1 MANDKRISALTERTS
16 FSANDYMVL
25 DNAGEGESKKFLA
38 SMFTDQLRGMQNIL
52 GSKNL
57 LPNKL
62 STYAENGLTITIN
75 ADKSITINGTSSA
88 DTTVKITQ
96 RYNNSGNKMTLQN
109 GDYIL
114 SGCTGGNSSSYRMQ
128 AIVLKS
134 AAETV
139 LATNYNG
146 NSLFTVNGDDGS
158 ASSAEVQISIFVPS
172 GKTLSSKT
180 FYPMVRP
187 ASILDNTYIPHAE
200 TNAQL
205 TDDVAALNSALSN
218 KADASD
224 VTPIGTIVNGTNYG
238 ESPGNGQTGTGS
250 IISLGKGKWLLT
262 ASGYNPLGAIAIT
275 NQATSASFQKYTNEN
290 YIDLGISSSLS
301 YRFNICGI
309 VNLTA
314 NITRIDL
321 RITNWEGSTKQIDT
335 TKFTVMAIRIK

>member
-38 SMFTDQLRGMQNIL
+38 SMFTDQFRDMQNIL

-114 SGCTGGNSSSYRMQ
+114 SGCTDGNSSSYRMQ

-146 NSLFTVNGDDGS
+146 DSLFTVNGDDGS
-158 ASSAEVQISIFVPS
+158 ASSAQVQISIFVPS

-205 TDDVAALNSALSN
+205 TGDVAALNSALNAKYQVNDSTGHF
-218 KADASD
+218 
-224 VTPIGTIVNGTNYG
+224 VTLIGTTTESTPYTAISDGYAFLSSVADTTLILRAVSKNGNRILLAITTNDNRTIFIKKG
-238 ESPGNGQTGTGS
+238 MKIWIQKTGTGAAS
-250 IISLGKGKWLLT
+250 SYFYTLT
-262 ASGYNPLGAIAIT
+262 EY
-275 NQATSASFQKYTNEN
+275 
-290 YIDLGISSSLS
+290 
-301 YRFNICGI
+301 
-309 VNLTA
+309 
-314 NITRIDL
+314 
-321 RITNWEGSTKQIDT
+321 
-335 TKFTVMAIRIK
+335 

>member
-38 SMFTDQLRGMQNIL
+38 SMITNQFSDMQNIL

-128 AIVLKS
+128 VIVLKS

-146 NSLFTVNGDDGS
+146 DSLFTVNGDDGS
-158 ASSAEVQISIFVPS
+158 ASSAQVQISIFVPS

-187 ASILDNTYIPHAE
+187 ASILDNTYVPHAE

-205 TDDVAALNSALSN
+205 TDDVAALNSALGDKSSASAVTGNDAFSKIATLNSILGN
-218 KADASD
+218 KSKILKVDARPIGASD
-224 VTPIGTIVNGTNYG
+224 IPYLGTQVSSTTINIKTYTDQGYTFLCF
-238 ESPGNGQTGTGS
+238 SPNS
-250 IISLGKGKWLLT
+250 T
-262 ASGYNPLGAIAIT
+262 ADLVFMGYRLDNNT
-275 NQATSASFQKYTNEN
+275 
-290 YIDLGISSSLS
+290 
-301 YRFNICGI
+301 
-309 VNLTA
+309 
-314 NITRIDL
+314 
-321 RITNWEGSTKQIDT
+321 
-335 TKFTVMAIRIK
+335 IRISATNLYGSPQSFLIGGYALFAK

>member
-38 SMFTDQLRGMQNIL
+38 SMFTDQFRDMQNIL

-146 NSLFTVNGDDGS
+146 DSLFTVNGDDGS
-158 ASSAEVQISIFVPS
+158 ASSAQVQISIFVPS

-205 TDDVAALNSALSN
+205 TDDVAALNSALTIEDVSN
-218 KADASD
+218 QMTAKSSYVTGLDAFKMGKLLIITFSVSQFVPGTTYFKVPSSLRPKLVNNNGYESVAALTLSSTVDQGKINGINMADGNI
-224 VTPIGTIVNGTNYG
+224 TGITTQNTTYG
-238 ESPGNGQTGTGS
+238 G
-250 IISLGKGKWLLT
+250 T
-262 ASGYNPLGAIAIT
+262 ASFIYL
-275 NQATSASFQKYTNEN
+275 
-290 YIDLGISSSLS
+290 IS
-301 YRFNICGI
+301 
-309 VNLTA
+309 
-314 NITRIDL
+314 
-321 RITNWEGSTKQIDT
+321 
-335 TKFTVMAIRIK
+335 

>member
-38 SMFTDQLRGMQNIL
+38 SMFTDQFRDMQNIL

-114 SGCTGGNSSSYRMQ
+114 SGCTDGNSSSYRMQ

-146 NSLFTVNGDDGS
+146 DSLFTVNGDDGS
-158 ASSAEVQISIFVPS
+158 ASSAQVQISIFVPS

-205 TDDVAALNSALSN
+205 TGDVAALNSALN
-218 KADASD
+218 NIGNTASSTTLIVSALTTTVQNVFG
-224 VTPIGTIVNGTNYG
+224 VTVN
-238 ESPGNGQTGTGS
+238 
-250 IISLGKGKWLLT
+250 KGKWLVVATVRCDGTGGRIFGSGLSHSVVGLGGGNGGDSSTVSIIGLCNIT
-262 ASGYNPLGAIAIT
+262 ADNTTIHAKFQCESGSRAIAIGGM
-275 NQATSASFQKYTNEN
+275 F
-290 YIDLGISSSLS
+290 
-301 YRFNICGI
+301 
-309 VNLTA
+309 
-314 NITRIDL
+314 
-321 RITNWEGSTKQIDT
+321 
-335 TKFTVMAIRIK
+335 AIQLA